1 MIDTKL
7 KYHSIIFRLVKKKI
21 KERKDMKYMMID
33 LGYYILQIINVIF
46 NQYFNQI

>member
-7 KYHSIIFRLVKKKI
+7 KYHSIIFRFVKKKI

-33 LGYYILQIINVIF
+33 LGYTLHITN
-46 NQYFNQI
+46 NKCYF